1 MKKTAESP
9 RLVLNRETLRNLN
22 APVDRTTDDRA
33 FIIRTKFSCYSP
45 ISCPVPCA

>member
-1 MKKTAESP
+1 MKTNETP
-9 RLVLNRETLRNLN
+9 RLILNRETLRQLAVPAEQSKEN
-22 APVDRTTDDRA
+22 PA